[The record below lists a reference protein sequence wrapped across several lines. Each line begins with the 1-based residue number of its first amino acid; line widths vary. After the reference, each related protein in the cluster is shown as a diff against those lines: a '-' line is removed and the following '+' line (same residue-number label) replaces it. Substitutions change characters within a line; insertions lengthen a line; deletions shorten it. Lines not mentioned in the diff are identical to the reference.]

1 MQCHNNHF
9 AIDFPKVFVRALCL
23 FIRCTTI
30 KPKAAGEPYKTHRLV
45 WCARAGWALKRSH
58 FIRRGGQQPSAQ
70 HGRSKEKRSDCQ
82 LVTLGLVLNGS
93 GFPREDNIQHLIEQ
107 GYRYLLVSRK
117 RKRSFDEE
125 QAVAVKT
132 AQGQPVKVQR
142 VVNPQTG
149 EVELHY
155 HSELREKV

>member
-1 MQCHNNHF
+1 
-9 AIDFPKVFVRALCL
+9 
-23 FIRCTTI
+23 
-30 KPKAAGEPYKTHRLV
+30 
-45 WCARAGWALKRSH
+45 
-58 FIRRGGQQPSAQ
+58 
-70 HGRSKEKRSDCQ
+70 
-82 LVTLGLVLNGS
+82 VLNGS

-107 GYRYLLVSRK
+107 GYRYLVVSRK

-149 EVELHY
+149 EAELQKLADGLHKKTPPNAMTRY
-155 HSELREKV
+155 WNGWAE

>member
-1 MQCHNNHF
+1 M
-9 AIDFPKVFVRALCL
+9 
-23 FIRCTTI
+23 
-30 KPKAAGEPYKTHRLV
+30 
-45 WCARAGWALKRSH
+45 
-58 FIRRGGQQPSAQ
+58 
-70 HGRSKEKRSDCQ
+70 
-82 LVTLGLVLNGS
+82 LNGS

-107 GYRYLLVSRK
+107 GYRYLVVSRK

-155 HSELREKV
+155 HSELREKVENCSCIFDIHAFHGVKRQAIQDRFAQRFEAELQKLADGLHKKTPPNAMTRYWNGWAE